1 MKMLMTI
8 CPEERRD
15 EVTALVENHG
25 VSSFTELP
33 QVIGEGVTGK
43 RLGTHVWPGK
53 SMLMFTVVTE
63 AKADE
68 LVAALRKFQKAL
80 LSGEGLKVFILPVQ
94 EAL

>member
-1 MKMLMTI
+1 MKLLMVI

-15 EVTALVENHG
+15 QVTAMVEKHG
-25 VSSFTELP
+25 VRSFTELP

-53 SMLMFTVVTE
+53 SVLMFTVVSDE
-63 AKADE
+63 KKDE
-68 LVAALRKFQKAL
+68 LVPALKECQKSL
-80 LSGEGLKVFILPVQ
+80 FPGEGMKAFVLPAE